1 MGRLCVNQKPALSYQ
16 YLHAPYGHR
25 EYLFSKVIP
34 RVRIFAVMDAPALSL
49 SALAKHISNVF
60 RKEFSFERYWVTAEI
75 IGMKISKGH
84 CYLQLVE
91 KDERGVMPKAE
102 FRAMIWSSM
111 FDVLHRR
118 FMIETGTRLQEQ
130 VQILCKV
137 EVQFHERYGLS
148 LIVHDLDPSYTLG
161 KLEMERRQTI
171 DRLRKE
177 GVYDLNKQKHLPE
190 AIQTIAVI
198 SAEDSRGYEDFY
210 TRLTQND
217 YGYHFNVKLFPSLL
231 QGDMAAGDIISK
243 LVSIKQDRLYEH
255 FDAVIIVR
263 GGGAASSL
271 GCFNDYQ
278 LASAIAQYPLPVITG
293 IGHTADVSV
302 VDEVANLNLI
312 TPTEVANF
320 LVSRLLHYDGAVS
333 ELYDGISA
341 YVNMILENEEDTINS
356 AVKRLNAVASVFLSE
371 ENASLQIQSSAI
383 RMLVQEKVITEKN
396 FFSQSKQFLQQQLR
410 HQMITESESLSNAIR
425 ELKRSATQQIENDTM
440 QIEYSQKRLQILD
453 PINIL
458 KRGFSYTLHK
468 GKVITDAATIKS
480 GEEIETVLAKGS
492 IKSKTL

>member
-1 MGRLCVNQKPALSYQ
+1 
-16 YLHAPYGHR
+16 
-25 EYLFSKVIP
+25 
-34 RVRIFAVMDAPALSL
+34 MDAPAISL

-198 SAEDSRGYEDFY
+198 SAEDSRG
-210 TRLTQND
+210 
-217 YGYHFNVKLFPSLL
+217 
-231 QGDMAAGDIISK
+231 
-243 LVSIKQDRLYEH
+243 
-255 FDAVIIVR
+255 
-263 GGGAASSL
+263 
-271 GCFNDYQ
+271 
-278 LASAIAQYPLPVITG
+278 
-293 IGHTADVSV
+293 
-302 VDEVANLNLI
+302 
-312 TPTEVANF
+312 
-320 LVSRLLHYDGAVS
+320 
-333 ELYDGISA
+333 
-341 YVNMILENEEDTINS
+341 
-356 AVKRLNAVASVFLSE
+356 
-371 ENASLQIQSSAI
+371 
-383 RMLVQEKVITEKN
+383 
-396 FFSQSKQFLQQQLR
+396 
-410 HQMITESESLSNAIR
+410 
-425 ELKRSATQQIENDTM
+425 
-440 QIEYSQKRLQILD
+440 
-453 PINIL
+453 
-458 KRGFSYTLHK
+458 
-468 GKVITDAATIKS
+468 
-480 GEEIETVLAKGS
+480 
-492 IKSKTL
+492 